1 MRVFLN
7 EGGKKGLVSGTWGI
21 HRAREKD
28 RERTSTGDQESSF
41 KARTVMIDGQIGEAE
56 LETAGLAV
64 IPRRYHQKGFVFST
78 GV

>member
-1 MRVFLN
+1 
-7 EGGKKGLVSGTWGI
+7 
-21 HRAREKD
+21 
-28 RERTSTGDQESSF
+28 
-41 KARTVMIDGQIGEAE
+41 MIDGQIGEAE

>member
-1 MRVFLN
+1 MKFSMR
-7 EGGKKGLVSGTWGI
+7 I
-21 HRAREKD
+21 M
-28 RERTSTGDQESSF
+28 TG
-41 KARTVMIDGQIGEAE
+41 RRGPTNYMIDGQIGEAE